1 MAIRGRRK
9 RAIPEVRLLA
19 LSPRAGESAE
29 LRILQSEVSVGST
42 DDNQFPIRRPSISR
56 RHASL
61 AFRDDG
67 FDLTDLNST
76 NGTFVNGRRIEGTA
90 RIEIGDEIRFGDAGF
105 IVGKPAG
112 AKPVVSRANLP
123 RKVFTWRGTF
133 EVALLALAVGFGA
146 AQYLAYLMYH
156 EENRLQLA
164 KAVPISAAPHLA
176 APIPAS
182 SPPATPPTRGMAAP
196 NPPAP
201 RSVSASTPRAEVRA
215 TAAPAASRLAPPAA
229 PPSEPVEVV
238 EAPKPAA
245 LSPHDKEVAGGVALS
260 QLYSN
265 TGYKAGHPAPNFTLS
280 GLDGTEGSLDSFR
293 GKVILVNFWATWCH
307 VCREELPSLER
318 LYRDFRSYPDF
329 AVVTVNIDQNGQPAV
344 SEFMERNGYDFP
356 VLLDSRNAVSST
368 YEVHGIPS
376 IFVIGRDGHIIWNC
390 DGGVDW
396 SDSHVRDALKKL
408 L

>member
-19 LSPRAGESAE
+19 LNPRAGESAE
-29 LRILQSEVSVGST
+29 FRILQAEVSVGSV
-42 DDNQFPIRRPSISR
+42 DDNQLPIRRPSVSR

-61 AFRDDG
+61 AFRSDG
-67 FDLTDLNST
+67 FELSDLKST
-76 NGTFVNGRRIEGTA
+76 NGTFVNGRRIEA
-90 RIEIGDEIRFGDAGF
+90 PVKIEIGDEIRFGDAAF

-112 AKPVVSRANLP
+112 AKSAAVLANVP
-123 RKVFTWRGTF
+123 RKVLTLRATF

-156 EENRLQLA
+156 EENRLVLA
-164 KAVPISAAPHLA
+164 KAVPISAAPHVA
-176 APIPAS
+176 APIAAA
-182 SPPATPPTRGMAAP
+182 SPPRTPLT
-196 NPPAP
+196 AP
-201 RSVSASTPRAEVRA
+201 RPAAASPVSASTSTPRAEVRA
-215 TAAPAASRLAPPAA
+215 APASAATTSNPPAA
-229 PPSEPVEVV
+229 PHSEPVVV
-238 EAPKPAA
+238 IEAPKPAA

-265 TGYKAGHPAPNFTLS
+265 TGYKAGRPAPNFTLS
-280 GLDGTEGSLDSFR
+280 GLNGSDGSLDSFR
-293 GKVILVNFWATWCH
+293 GKVILLNFWATWCH
-307 VCREELPSLER
+307 VCRDELPSLER
-318 LYRDFRSYPDF
+318 LYRDFQSYPDF
-329 AVVTVNIDQNGQPAV
+329 AILTVNLDQNGSPAV

-356 VLLDSRNAVSST
+356 VLLDSNSVVSSS
-368 YEVHGIPS
+368 YGVNGIPS

-396 SDSHVRDALKKL
+396 SNSRVRNALKTL